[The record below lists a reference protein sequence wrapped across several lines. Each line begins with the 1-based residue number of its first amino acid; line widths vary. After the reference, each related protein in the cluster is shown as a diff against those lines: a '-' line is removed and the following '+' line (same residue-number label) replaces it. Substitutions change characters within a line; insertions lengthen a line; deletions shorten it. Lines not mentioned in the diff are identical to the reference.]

1 MPADESTAE
10 VSRLL
15 EQWDAINRSPLQL
28 SAILTADSV
37 VDMRSANGD
46 THLVAVL
53 ARLLSCILIR
63 AVMVLLFHFQFGF
76 GQFFTENRSFGFS
89 WFRFLHEIC
98 KVCKMKYVKQT
109 INCKRNT
116 LENRANLGLY
126 SLYVVGEQ
134 QLSTVAV
141 KSM

>member
-1 MPADESTAE
+1 
-10 VSRLL
+10 
-15 EQWDAINRSPLQL
+15 
-28 SAILTADSV
+28 
-37 VDMRSANGD
+37 
-46 THLVAVL
+46 
-53 ARLLSCILIR
+53 
-63 AVMVLLFHFQFGF
+63 
-76 GQFFTENRSFGFS
+76 
-89 WFRFLHEIC
+89 
-98 KVCKMKYVKQT
+98 MKYVKKT